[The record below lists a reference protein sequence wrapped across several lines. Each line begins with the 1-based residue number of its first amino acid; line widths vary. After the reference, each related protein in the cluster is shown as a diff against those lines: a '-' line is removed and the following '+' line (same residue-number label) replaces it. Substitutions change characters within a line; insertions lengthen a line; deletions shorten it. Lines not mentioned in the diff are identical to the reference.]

1 MEVSDQFHVPEALPQ
16 GKTHG
21 ICSAGATAGLDA

>member
-16 GKTHG
+16 GKNGGT
-21 ICSAGATAGLDA
+21 CSVGDRAGLEA